1 MYDFDEIIDRRGTG
15 TEKYAELE
23 LMFGTND
30 EEILP
35 LWVADMDFR
44 TPDFVRDAIRKRL
57 EHPIL
62 SYTVIP
68 DNYFPTISAWLERL
82 HGWKVDPANIRYMPG
97 LVKAQAFVINY
108 FLKPGDKIIIQPPVY
123 HRFAQIPR
131 TNGFETVSNPLIRV
145 EDEDGFLDR
154 YEMDFDH
161 LESIIDDKCKML
173 ILCNTASSS
182 FPTKSMQKL
191 SSTAESTCR
200 SPPFL
205 PRRPPTA

>member
-1 MYDFDEIIDRRGTG
+1 MCAKGRTFRIRMYDFDEIIDRRGTG

-68 DNYFPTISAWLERL
+68 DNYF
-82 HGWKVDPANIRYMPG
+82 
-97 LVKAQAFVINY
+97 
-108 FLKPGDKIIIQPPVY
+108 KP
-123 HRFAQIPR
+123 
-131 TNGFETVSNPLIRV
+131 NGFVFGPT
-145 EDEDGFLDR
+145 EDKEGKVRGTRLALMIS
-154 YEMDFDH
+154 E
-161 LESIIDDKCKML
+161 
-173 ILCNTASSS
+173 
-182 FPTKSMQKL
+182 
-191 SSTAESTCR
+191 
-200 SPPFL
+200 
-205 PRRPPTA
+205 